1 MLLNVI
7 QIVIIKICKTKGGEN
22 MKKSLSC
29 KKDKAN
35 KENTLTFR
43 LTATEHKMIVD
54 KSKELNLSFSAIIRL
69 ALKEFIQNH

>member
-1 MLLNVI
+1 
-7 QIVIIKICKTKGGEN
+7 

-43 LTATEHKMIVD
+43 LTAAEHKIIVD
-54 KSKELNLSFSAIIRL
+54 KSKELNLSISAIIRL

>member
-1 MLLNVI
+1 
-7 QIVIIKICKTKGGEN
+7 

-43 LTATEHKMIVD
+43 LTASEHKMIVN